1 MSPHNEFQGID
12 DATPARHKLSRAVA
26 VACIVLSANARAF
39 QFETGNPDLEV
50 RWDNSLRYN
59 AMFRLEKADKEL
71 ASSPLFDDATLSF
84 SRGLVSN
91 RLDLVS
97 ELDVIWNGQNGFRI
111 SGAAWY
117 DSVYHDGSDHPATSF
132 TWGSP
137 SVRVGKF
144 NQEAKDL
151 HGSDV
156 ELLDA
161 LVFGTVQL
169 GSTSLTARAGRH
181 TLFWGQ
187 SLLTSGALHGVAG
200 SMAPIDAAKAF
211 SVPGAEVQ
219 ELFMP
224 TTKLSASWQV
234 TPSLTFSGYY
244 SFEFREHRLP
254 AVGSYAST
262 AEILPRKAEFAA
274 IIPRPDLGL
283 AAGLKRDGSEDED
296 EGEFGLGL
304 EYYAGGLDADFGL
317 YYLNYHDKLPSGL
330 VAEINGLQ
338 AGGLIPPEMVGP
350 VDAAVGRMKMTYKD
364 DIDLF
369 GLSASKELWGISFG
383 ADLVYRQDQPLA
395 QDLEAALS
403 GRIVLV
409 PPGTRTEFDSF
420 DASNYGGPTGDTL
433 HFVANAFGFL
443 NANALWQGG
452 NYIVELTAARLE
464 DINDAHKAFAAKHL
478 VDSSGDADDSIST
491 TLAVNFTP
499 EWYQVFPSMDMKM
512 PLSVSYGLAND
523 APIIL
528 GGTED
533 VGNFAIGLTFIYR
546 QELQMDIKYSQALGS
561 DSPSKDRDFVSL
573 TAKYTF

>member
-1 MSPHNEFQGID
+1 MSPHPVFQRP
-12 DATPARHKLSRAVA
+12 AMAASARHPLTRAVA
-26 VACIVLSANARAF
+26 IAGIALSANSQAF
-39 QFETGNPDLEV
+39 QFETSNPDLEV

-59 AMFRLEKADKEL
+59 AMFRVEKADKDI
-71 ASSPLFDDATLSF
+71 ASAPLFDDSTLSF
-84 SRGLVSN
+84 DRGLVSN
-91 RLDLVS
+91 RIDLVS

-117 DSVYHDGSDHPATSF
+117 DSVYHNDSDHPATSF

-144 NQEAKDL
+144 NDEAKDL

-169 GSTSLTARAGRH
+169 GNTSLSARAGRH

-224 TTKLSASWQV
+224 TTKLSASWQI
-234 TPSLTFSGYY
+234 TPSMTLSSYY

-296 EGEFGLGL
+296 QGEFGLGL
-304 EYYAGGLDADFGL
+304 EFYAAAIDTDFGL

-338 AGGLIPPEMVGP
+338 AGGLAPAELLGP
-350 VDAAVGRMKMTYKD
+350 VNAAVGRMKMTYKD

-383 ADLVYRQDQPLA
+383 TDLVYRQDQPLA
-395 QDLEAALS
+395 QNLEATLG
-403 GRIVLV
+403 GRVVLV
-409 PPGTRTEFDSF
+409 PPGTETEFDSF

-433 HFVANAFGFL
+433 HFVVNAFGFL
-443 NANALWQGG
+443 NNNALWHGG
-452 NYIVELTAARLE
+452 NYIVEFTAARLQ
-464 DINDAHKAFAAKHL
+464 DLNDDNKAFVAEHL
-478 VDSSGDADDSIST
+478 VDSSGKADGSIAT
-491 TLAVNFTP
+491 TVAVNFTP
-499 EWYQVFPSMDMKM
+499 EWYQVFPSVDLKM
-512 PLSVSYGLAND
+512 PLSVNYGLGSD

-528 GGTED
+528 GGTKD
-533 VGNFAIGLTFIYR
+533 VGNFAIGLAFIYQ
-546 QELQMDIKYSQALGS
+546 QELQVDIKYSQALGS
-561 DSPSKDRDFVSL
+561 DAPSRDRDFVSV